1 MVSDAGMLPAGNL
14 RELDEANLRFMVGSR
29 MTKVPNDLASR
40 FAAAATHSP
49 WAADRSHYTEN

>member
-1 MVSDAGMLPAGNL
+1 MVVVSDAGMLPAGNL

-40 FAAAATHSP
+40 FRCRGDAFTMGS
-49 WAADRSHYTEN
+49 